1 MTESRPPFP
10 PFDLDSALTKVQA
23 AEDAWNT
30 RDPERVSMAYTVD
43 SDWRNR
49 DVFLTGRPA
58 IVEFLTDKWAR
69 KLDHVCVRACGDSL
83 RIA

>member
-10 PFDLDSALTKVQA
+10 PFDLDGALTKVQA

-69 KLDHVCVRACGDSL
+69 ELDYVLRKSMWDFS

>member
-1 MTESRPPFP
+1 MSGASPDRLRQANTGKETCVTESRPPFP
-10 PFDLDSALTKVQA
+10 PFDLDGALTKVQV

-58 IVEFLTDKWAR
+58 IVEFLTDK
-69 KLDHVCVRACGDSL
+69 
-83 RIA
+83 